1 MVVNSWYNG
10 YSPRERDAKY
20 KELQKLIRLGQLSS
34 PKGPCD
40 LCGDPEVAVEHHDE
54 DYGLPY
60 LWTKPALLCLCR
72 HCHRYKLHKRFNN
85 PRNWHTFLAH
95 IRRGGYARDLKDKSV
110 LKELKDYE
118 KASKEGIEFKLGALR
133 SYTAQIGEEWFAK
146 VRMDIESLTDPKAR
160 PRG

>member
-1 MVVNSWYNG
+1 MVVDSWYNG
-10 YSPRERDAKY
+10 YSPQERDAKY
-20 KELQKLIRLGQLSS
+20 KELQKQVKSGQLSS

-40 LCGDPEVAVEHHDE
+40 LCRDPEVAVEYHDE

-85 PRNWHTFLAH
+85 PSNWHTFLAH
-95 IRRGGYARDLKDKSV
+95 IRRGGYARDLKDK
-110 LKELKDYE
+110 LIIKELKNYD
-118 KASKEGIEFKLGALR
+118 KALKDGMGFRLSVLR
-133 SYTAQIGEEWFAK
+133 PYTATVGEEWFAK
-146 VRMDIESLTDPKAR
+146 VRMDKESLTDPKAR